1 MSVSHSQQKHCWE
14 NTHAHTHMDGRT
26 VFSEN
31 TPSILSQQDSKAPEN
46 KETITLLYYS
56 DTGIYSCQSTTSL
69 RQGNVFLWKT
79 LSWVGVCAA
88 RNDKPAGL
96 AQLFDWIHTQ
106 ANKQE
111 AACFSGG
118 LFDSCINS
126 KWGSHANTVAGLS
139 DASSEQLSK
148 LLVSR
153 SQLHAGS
160 N

>member
-14 NTHAHTHMDGRT
+14 NTHAHSWMDAQFFLRTHLAYYLSRT
-26 VFSEN
+26 QRPQRIKKQSLFYIIVILAFTAAKARLPWGKATFSCEKLYRELA
-31 TPSILSQQDSKAPEN
+31 SAQPE
-46 KETITLLYYS
+46 T
-56 DTGIYSCQSTTSL
+56 
-69 RQGNVFLWKT
+69 
-79 LSWVGVCAA
+79 
-88 RNDKPAGL
+88 DKPAGL
-96 AQLFDWIHTQ
+96 AQLFEWIHTQ
-106 ANKQE
+106 AHKQE

-118 LFDSCINS
+118 LFDSCISS

-153 SQLHAGS
+153 SQLHAES